1 MKETIITLV
10 VFFLIFIFIVMFE
23 FFMVGDMA
31 KQESPPEPLPIEQI
45 EQ

>member
-1 MKETIITLV
+1 
-10 VFFLIFIFIVMFE
+10 MFE